1 MRAANKCRQRLRPEA
16 PKNLQFVL
24 MEDKLP
30 ANFCRVDVE
39 VDQRRHLIFATDEQ
53 LDILS
58 RARRWYMDATF
69 WVVRKPFIQLLDVLF
84 NYYM

>member
-1 MRAANKCRQRLRPEA
+1 
-16 PKNLQFVL
+16 

-39 VDQRRHLIFATDEQ
+39 VDKRRHLIFATDEQ

-69 WVVRKPFIQLLDVLF
+69 WVVRKPFIQLFSIHAFLAYDGRHT
-84 NYYM
+84 